1 MMGASMSQDA
11 AKKSPAIVLYGLQTC
26 SHCKAA
32 KTLLQRRKV
41 TFRMVYVDMLIGQE
55 RNDTL
60 RELKR
65 INAALSFPT
74 LRVGERIIVGFKEKE
89 IETALDEKMNTGIQ

>member
-1 MMGASMSQDA
+1 MGASMSPDA
-11 AKKSPAIVLYGLQTC
+11 AQKAPAIVLYGLQTC

-41 TFRMVYVDMLIGQE
+41 IFRMVYVDMLIGQE

-74 LRVGERIIVGFKEKE
+74 LRIGERIIVGFKEEE
-89 IETALDEKMNTGIQ
+89 IEKALDEKMNTEIQ

>member
-1 MMGASMSQDA
+1 MARDDNQ
-11 AKKSPAIVLYGLQTC
+11 KPPAIVLYGLQTC

-32 KTLLQRRKV
+32 REMLKQRTE
-41 TFRMVYVDMLIGQE
+41 TFRTIYVDMLIGQE
-55 RNDTL
+55 RSDTL

-74 LRVGERIIVGFKEKE
+74 IRIGEHVIVGFKAEAIEK
-89 IETALDEKMNTGIQ
+89 ALEATK